1 MVGGAEAAAGF
12 GVEVF
17 VEKER
22 VAVAPA
28 VAGSGAVGAGEE
40 EGGEAVGQLVGD
52 LGKVE
57 ASSRAGGK
65 FGGESVAVVGVVF
78 AEGFDEEEVDRHPDR
93 AAPVGVAAEEAG
105 VGLAR
110 GVVDAVGVAVD
121 FQLEGLVEVAEGEG
135 AEAEG
140 AEEFVFVEDGGKK
153 AFEAGAFEQG
163 EEVNTLGVGGAPA

>member
-1 MVGGAEAAAGF
+1 MGGAEAAAGF

-22 VAVAPA
+22 VAFVPA

-40 EGGEAVGQLVGD
+40 EGGEAFGQLVGD
-52 LGKVE
+52 LGEVE
-57 ASSRAGGK
+57 ASSRAGGE
-65 FGGESVAVVGVVF
+65 FGGEGVAVVGVVF

-121 FQLEGLVEVAEGEG
+121 FELEGLVEVAEGEG

>member
-22 VAVAPA
+22 VAFAPA

-52 LGKVE
+52 LLKVE

-65 FGGESVAVVGVVF
+65 FGGEIVGVVGVVF

-121 FQLEGLVEVAEGEG
+121 FELEGLVEVAEGEG

-140 AEEFVFVEDGGKK
+140 AEEFVFVEDGGEK